1 MQLSSAPPNRAAL
14 NENNTSLVQCF
25 VCVSKILKSKWIC
38 HICGKW
44 FTFLTAFL
52 CFVMCIVSLALDFSA
67 TWLAT
72 DMACW
77 RTKCRRP
84 WTPDLLE
91 VNSMKQS
98 NIEIFDRNG
107 RLSTKLPRSL
117 SEVTCRLFS
126 PIRSQL
132 LDMKGR
138 QASEKFFTS
147 NLNLR
152 PPLQSAEGSSHAWE
166 CAAKSA
172 GCVFWAADRESRW
185 RNADHGNAAS
195 SSYEI

>member
-1 MQLSSAPPNRAAL
+1 MIYIFN
-14 NENNTSLVQCF
+14 CF
-25 VCVSKILKSKWIC
+25 PLLCDVYCVFGFELETQ
-38 HICGKW
+38 
-44 FTFLTAFL
+44 TFN
-52 CFVMCIVSLALDFSA
+52 FSD

-84 WTPDLLE
+84 WTPELLE

-138 QASEKFFTS
+138 QASEKFFRS
-147 NLNLR
+147 NLR
-152 PPLQSAEGSSHAWE
+152 PPLQSVEGSSHAWE

-185 RNADHGNAAS
+185 RNADHGNTVRIHIWNFQHMLS
-195 SSYEI
+195 WQWSDKNTYV

>member
-1 MQLSSAPPNRAAL
+1 
-14 NENNTSLVQCF
+14 
-25 VCVSKILKSKWIC
+25 
-38 HICGKW
+38 
-44 FTFLTAFL
+44 
-52 CFVMCIVSLALDFSA
+52 
-67 TWLAT
+67 
-72 DMACW
+72 MACW

-138 QASEKFFTS
+138 QASEKFFIS

-195 SSYEI
+195 SSYEFESKMFFWGICDINLRFIQVLKVPTIGCEFKNETM